1 MGLAFYFRIIAITSY
16 SKKFKD
22 THYTHSNITFC
33 SYKKDEKA
41 WKILFQVK
49 KKIYIKKGGW
59 HAKQINVIS
68 LSFLRP
74 YLQHSTE
81 IRP

>member
-1 MGLAFYFRIIAITSY
+1 MGLAFYFRIIAIMSY

-49 KKIYIKKGGW
+49 KKFTLKKVVDMQNKSMW
-59 HAKQINVIS
+59 FHCH
-68 LSFLRP
+68 F
-74 YLQHSTE
+74 
-81 IRP
+81 